1 MVALWE
7 QWRQQPS
14 PGYFAWQA
22 GLSGGGG
29 QTGRM
34 QPEQGKVGIPVGK
47 PITFKSAKVKGIP
60 RSWSGLNGTK
70 ETFNRG

>member
-34 QPEQGKVGIPVGK
+34 QPEQGKGGIPVGK
-47 PITFKSAKVKGIP
+47 PILSKVP
-60 RSWSGLNGTK
+60 RSKEYPGAGLG
-70 ETFNRG
+70 